1 MSVVPMTRL
10 LIHVE
15 GRTEQGFV
23 SEILAHHLYR
33 FGYTDVRAR
42 IMGQHRERE
51 RRGGIKPWPE
61 TRNFIVH
68 HLREDPEVLSGIMVD
83 YYGMPQRGDAAWPGR
98 AGASPQLQYPN
109 RIEELLSLDISNA
122 MGGGFNPRRFI
133 PYVMMHEFE
142 AMLFSDCNGLART
155 IGNPD
160 NATAFQAI
168 RDRFASP
175 EDINDSPETAPSKRI
190 AALTP
195 EYQKPLQGVQA
206 VQEIGIDV
214 IRGQCRHFRE
224 WLQYLESLAN

>member
-1 MSVVPMTRL
+1 MSAVPMTRL

-15 GRTEQGFV
+15 GDTEEGFV
-23 SEILAHHLYR
+23 DEILAAHLYR

-42 IMGQHRERE
+42 LMGQHRERE

-61 TRNFIVH
+61 TRNFIVD
-68 HLREDPEVLSGIMVD
+68 HLREDPEALSGIMVD

-98 AGASPQLQYPN
+98 AGASAQLQYPN
-109 RIEELLSLDISNA
+109 RIEESLSLDISNA
-122 MGGGFNPRRFI
+122 MGGSFDPRRFI

-142 AMLFSDCNGLART
+142 AMLFSDCNGLARGV
-155 IGNPD
+155 GNPEIGP
-160 NATAFQAI
+160 ALQSI

-190 AALTP
+190 EALIP

-206 VQEIGIDV
+206 VQEIGINV

-224 WLQYLESLAN
+224 WLQYLEHIAD